1 MDFSAKKYKTKIKL
15 KLVTKI
21 SLCTVSG
28 TLNMSAKRMQMNMSQ
43 QSLFDNDYNT
53 GFCIYTGY

>member
-28 TLNMSAKRMQMNMSQ
+28 TLNMSAKHMQMNMSQ
-43 QSLFDNDYNT
+43 QSLFDNFNN
-53 GFCIYTGY
+53 